1 MNDCTVCEFPVNAG
15 RIALKLT
22 VDEKNLIDELQIGVE
37 NEVVTNPYSG
47 ESMELCPEAVA
58 LYDLIKGA
66 EMVADYAN
74 VETGLAIFLRN
85 WPEAR
90 SKSVV

>member
-22 VDEKNLIDELQIGVE
+22 EDEKTLIDELEIGSE
-37 NEVVTNPYSG
+37 NEVVKNPFSG

-66 EMVADYAN
+66 EMLGDYAN
-74 VETGLAIFLRN
+74 VETGLAIFSRN
-85 WPEAR
+85 WPDAYI
-90 SKSVV
+90 VLLD